1 MKKIIIL
8 LILVLLLGFA
18 FAETFY
24 PTTIGELDAKVT
36 LHGNGTIKNLEEGIV
51 NFQTLT
57 FQESDFQDIKII
69 KEELYINGKTIYPEY
84 LLDEF
89 GNKHVKFEIPYNGD
103 FVYELSARVKTKGI
117 LYEVN
122 DYNIKDF
129 PENIQEYLKRSTT
142 IESSSSEIL
151 TVSENNLRESEFTEI
166 LNQVIF
172 WVNDYVE
179 YADDKDFQ
187 KYYLLQRSAIET
199 LISAKGVCDEF
210 SNLAAALLRAK
221 GIPTR
226 LVIGITFDGK
236 EWGNHAWLEVYHKDL
251 GWIPS
256 DPTFREPGFVDATH
270 IKMGSFPDV
279 TLSLAKATFPTG
291 TDVIFQTQTLPE
303 VTILSKEFFN
313 NAILTWEKKD
323 LKAKQWNEIT
333 INVKNNT
340 TGKLTI
346 PLKINETNF
355 TLKDEKGDL
364 SPFDLI
370 FKERT
375 KSITLEG
382 GEEGEVSFFIFPN
395 VNLNK
400 NSSIS
405 GVNLKINSLSEP
417 YEINFKINSG
427 EPTNKGEVKV
437 KEIVPI
443 TLDTKLRLEIRV
455 QNNFPEEKDIKI
467 TVDENYEWTEN
478 LPALTNTIIQKEV
491 NLGQKEYE
499 IQITTPSEIY
509 TKKVFPILN
518 NITPTDNKNK
528 ENIIIQKIENKQDN
542 NTQEFGPEIIIFILL
557 PIFAIALLI
566 VFATRKRYV

>member
-509 TKKVFPILN
+509 TKKVFPIIN